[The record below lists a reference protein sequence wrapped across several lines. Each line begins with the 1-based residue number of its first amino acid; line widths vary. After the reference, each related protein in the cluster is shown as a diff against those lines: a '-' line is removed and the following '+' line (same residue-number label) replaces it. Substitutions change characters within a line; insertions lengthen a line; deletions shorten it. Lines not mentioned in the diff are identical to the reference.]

1 MKDTVELSV
10 VPAVTLTGEVT
21 LSLLAGLQIVTEG
34 EAVLSVHGAEELLVR

>member
-21 LSLLAGLQIVTEG
+21 LALLAGLQIVTDG
-34 EAVLSVHGAEELLVR
+34 EVELRVHGAVELVVR

>member
-21 LSLLAGLQIVTEG
+21 LALLAGLHIVTEG
-34 EAVLSVHGAEELLVR
+34 EAELSVHGPVELGVR